1 MTEFYTSTD
10 KNGFKEVKRRE
21 TKIQKVVNDAIF
33 CVIVLACKI
42 IGIFYGKEAK

>member
-1 MTEFYTSTD
+1 MTEFYTSTY
-10 KNGFKEVKRRE
+10 KNGFKEVKRRD

-42 IGIFYGKEAK
+42 IGKIYGKEE

>member
-1 MTEFYTSTD
+1 MTEFYTLAD
-10 KNGFKEVKRRE
+10 KGGFKEIKRRE

-42 IGIFYGKEAK
+42 IGKIYGKEE